1 MKGQAVMQDKWT
13 HGQATKE
20 RRDIDAL
27 VEQAEEHERKG
38 AELRRNIEGREA
50 RLEQLKPEG
59 WTR

>member
-1 MKGQAVMQDKWT
+1 MQDKWT

>member
-1 MKGQAVMQDKWT
+1 MQDKWT

-20 RRDIDAL
+20 RRIIDAL

-38 AELRRNIEGREA
+38 SELRRDIEGRAA

-59 WTR
+59 WVR